1 MARCETI
8 LGSQSNDLQGSGRCF
23 MRHFLVVLGIL
34 ISITSTP
41 LFINAQEKEVTLEEV
56 VITGTRDIQEIRKI
70 PANVTVITKE
80 EIEQSTSQTIVD
92 LMRNEVGVVVRDFYG
107 TGKTA
112 SVDVRGFGETAPL
125 NTLVLVDGRR
135 VNEIDLSG
143 VDWTQIPLDQVERIE
158 IVRGSGSVLYGDN
171 AVGGVINIIT
181 KKPERPFSAKL
192 DGVLGSYHLN
202 RESALVSGKWGS
214 FSAILN
220 AGYNATEGYR
230 EDGFFRAKDVGGRL
244 IYEVN
249 QGISFNFSGGFHK
262 DDAGLPGG
270 LTEADIN
277 NLGRRG
283 TLTPDNQASTE
294 DEYGTLGTK
303 VKLWDWGRVEMDL
316 SYRNREVENFLDFP
330 SSFYTYQDQRNLET
344 WGITPR
350 YILDKSLWNFSNK
363 FILGL
368 DFYKSDSVVDA
379 QTIFFGF
386 PSSNRSVVKKTST
399 GLYFLDEFS
408 PLTNLILALG
418 CRYEWVIYDI
428 FQRTPRAEDETRGR
442 EPAYN
447 FSIDYLFGK
456 KSSAF
461 FSFKR
466 SFRFPVSDELI
477 LVFPT
482 FKVNPLMEPQ
492 TGYHY
497 EAGVR
502 LSFIDRIE
510 IMVTSFLIDLHDEI
524 FFNPATFTNEN
535 YPKTRR
541 YGCEIGVKAT
551 PFEWLSLWGNYGYIK
566 PLLRGDPF
574 PGNDIPGVP
583 RHKGSV
589 GADIHLW
596 KGFQI
601 DGRANFIGPSYLISD
616 FANQV
621 EKLDWYYTVD
631 AKLSYAWKGLKAF
644 VGVNNL
650 FNQKYSEWAVTNA
663 TGTTQ
668 LFYPSAERNFFG
680 GISYTF

>member
-1 MARCETI
+1 
-8 LGSQSNDLQGSGRCF
+8 
-23 MRHFLVVLGIL
+23 MRHFLIVLGIL
-34 ISITSTP
+34 ISIASTP

-56 VITGTRDIQEIRKI
+56 VVTGTRDVQEIRKI

-80 EIEQSTSQTIVD
+80 EIEQSTSQTVVD
-92 LMRNEVGVVVRDFYG
+92 LMASEVGVVARDFYG

-112 SVDVRGFGETAPL
+112 SVDIRGFGETAPL

-158 IVRGSGSVLYGDN
+158 IVRGPGSVLYGDN

-181 KKPERPFSAKL
+181 KKPEKPLSAKL
-192 DGVLGSYHLN
+192 EGVLGSYHLN
-202 RESALVSGKWGS
+202 RESGSVSGKWGS

-220 AGYNATEGYR
+220 AGYNAIKGYR
-230 EDGFFRAKDVGGRL
+230 EDGFLRAKDVGGRL
-244 IYEVN
+244 VYEVN
-249 QGISFNFSGGFHK
+249 QDISFNFSGSFHK

-270 LTEADIN
+270 LTEADIHD
-277 NLGRRG
+277 LGRRG

-294 DEYGTLGTK
+294 DGYGALG
-303 VKLWDWGRVEMDL
+303 VKANLWDWGRMEMDL
-316 SYRNREVENFLDFP
+316 SYRNREVGNFLDFP
-330 SSFYTYQDQRNLET
+330 SSFYTYQDERRLAT
-344 WGITPR
+344 WGITPK
-350 YILDKSLWNFSNK
+350 YILDKQLWNFSNK
-363 FILGL
+363 FTLGL
-368 DFYKSDSVVDA
+368 DFYKSASAVDS

-386 PSSNRSVVKKTST
+386 PSSNRSVVKKRST
-399 GLYFLDEFS
+399 GLYLLDEFS
-408 PLTNLILALG
+408 LLKNLILSLG
-418 CRYEWVIYDI
+418 YRYEWVMYDI
-428 FQRTPRAEDETRGR
+428 FQRTPKAEDETRVR

-447 FSIDYLFGK
+447 LSIDYLFGK

-477 LVFPT
+477 LVFPA
-482 FKVNPLMEPQ
+482 FKVNPLMQPQ

-502 LSFIDRIE
+502 HSFTDQIE
-510 IMVTSFLIDLHDEI
+510 ANLTLFWIDLQDEI

-541 YGCEIGVKAT
+541 LGIELGVKIR
-551 PFEWLSLWGNYGYIK
+551 PLEWLSLWGNYGYIR
-566 PLLRGDPF
+566 PLLRGGPF
-574 PGNDIPGVP
+574 SGSDIPGVP

-589 GADIHLW
+589 GADIHVW
-596 KGFQI
+596 KGFQV
-601 DGRANFIGPSYLISD
+601 DGRANFIGSRYLISD

-631 AKLSYAWKGLKAF
+631 AKLSYTWKGLKAF

-650 FNQKYSEWAVTNA
+650 FNKKYSEWAVTNA
-663 TGTTQ
+663 AGTTQ
-668 LFYPSAERNFFG
+668 LFYPSPERNFFG